1 VNGPIEKFTKSY
13 FIDQGEL
20 EFAFISNDFD
30 YRLVSESENKKVVEI
45 FPTKE
50 TVRKNDEVVELTEIV
65 QITDHFSKEGGSF
78 DHTWSIPTEK
88 ILFEINFQDDDPP
101 VNINYEIL
109 LGNTKVDH
117 KYCEVQR
124 TRNSIK
130 INFSKHLER
139 TKLVVSWSWWILAGT
154 VL

>member
-1 VNGPIEKFTKSY
+1 M
-13 FIDQGEL
+13 
-20 EFAFISNDFD
+20 
-30 YRLVSESENKKVVEI
+30 SESENKKVVEI

-130 INFSKHLER
+130 IHFSEHLER
-139 TKLVVSWSWWILAGT
+139 TKLVVSWSW
-154 VL
+154 